1 MSKAGS
7 RKRRFNKT
15 LFCLYQSTSD
25 DLMFWCWFD
34 VLILSMNYGFSM
46 TQISLLFSVSFWA
59 ALAMKLPANALAK
72 KLGAARCV
80 LLSAALF
87 LSAALLLTFGSTFAV
102 AVVGQSIY
110 LAAGSFQEMATVIA
124 KKAAERDPAH
134 VDYMQLMSTTGVIF
148 SVISLIGAVSM
159 SRLYEINKN
168 LPMYIC
174 IGFCLN
180 SCVLAYFISK
190 YDEEDTKESQ
200 RTRRETLPGM
210 KMRSFD
216 KTTLSCLFL
225 SVLFMVIFYV
235 SGDYL
240 KIMLEN
246 DLSAVTDS
254 GRTVFL
260 FSMILLLS
268 RIVKIVS
275 NLLLYAGRNIKIGQE
290 RVISFVVIGV
300 VLISSFGVLSKW
312 GSGYYGIILAASA
325 FLIRVIVFDP
335 FRFSIYDFMLK
346 RLKEDKMIDVLFVQS
361 TGSEISRAVFSTVST
376 VLLKYYGIHSVML
389 MLLIISLIFAAGYV
403 VIRRHLVRANGN
415 HKFLR
420 WKKTEIDAADSL
432 TVAVAALLMHYGVVE
447 DTSYT
452 PEKLAEKLTS
462 VEDIDAVDRDIQFS
476 GFHEYQEE
484 TLRRLFYAGH
494 PCAIRTVIKE
504 GDQDH
509 WLPVMYLDDDGG
521 VIWNPYSGERFLAEL
536 YQIRE
541 ICCFTVLSDNE
552 ILQSFL

>member
-1 MSKAGS
+1 MSKADS

-190 YDEEDTKESQ
+190 YDDEDTKESQ

-432 TVAVAALLMHYGVVE
+432 TVAVAALLMHYGIVE

-541 ICCFTVLSDNE
+541 ICCFTVLSDKE

>member
-1 MSKAGS
+1 MSKTGS

-46 TQISLLFSVSFWA
+46 TRISLLFSVSFWV
-59 ALAMKLPANALAK
+59 ALAMKAPANALAK
-72 KLGAARCV
+72 RLGAARCV
-80 LLSAALF
+80 LLSAAMF
-87 LSAALLLTFGSTFAV
+87 LSAALLLTFGSTLVV
-102 AVVGQSIY
+102 AVIGQSIY
-110 LAAGSFQEMATVIA
+110 LVAGSFQEMATVIA
-124 KKAAERDPAH
+124 KKAAERDPAN

-148 SVISLIGAVSM
+148 SVISLIAAMSM
-159 SRLYEINKN
+159 SRLYEMNKN

-190 YDEEDTKESQ
+190 YDEEDTKESLS
-200 RTRRETLPGM
+200 TRREVLPGM

-225 SVLFMVIFYV
+225 SILFMVIFYV

-240 KIMLEN
+240 KIMIEN
-246 DLSAVTDS
+246 DLSTVTDS

-260 FSMILLLS
+260 FSMILLVS
-268 RIVKIVS
+268 RIIKIVS

-290 RVISFVVIGV
+290 SVLSFIVISV
-300 VLISSFGVLSKW
+300 VLIAVLGVLSRW
-312 GSGYYGIILAASA
+312 GSGYYGILISVSA
-325 FLIRVIVFDP
+325 FLIRVMVFDP

-361 TGSEISRAVFSTVST
+361 TGSEISRAVFSTIST
-376 VLLKYYGIHSVML
+376 VLLKYYGMHSVML

-403 VIRRHLVRANGN
+403 IIRRHLVRANGN
-415 HKFLR
+415 RKFLR

-432 TVAVAALLMHYGVVE
+432 TVAVAALLMHYSVVE
-447 DTSYT
+447 DTAYT
-452 PEKLAEKLTS
+452 PKKLAEKLTS
-462 VEDIDAVDRDIQFS
+462 VEEIDAVDHEVQFG
-476 GFHEYQEE
+476 GFYEYQEE
-484 TLRRLFYAGH
+484 TLKKLFYAGH

-504 GDQDH
+504 GEQDR

-541 ICCFTVLSDNE
+541 ICCFT
-552 ILQSFL
+552 IL

>member
-34 VLILSMNYGFSM
+34 VLILSMNYGLSM
-46 TQISLLFSVSFWA
+46 TQISLLFSVSFWV
-59 ALAMKLPANALAK
+59 ALAMKMPANALAK

-124 KKAAERDPAH
+124 KKAAERDPEN

-148 SVISLIGAVSM
+148 SVISLIAALSM
-159 SRLYEINKN
+159 SRLYEMNKN

-200 RTRRETLPGM
+200 RTRREALPGM

-254 GRTVFL
+254 GRTVFI
-260 FSMILLLS
+260 FSMVLLSS

-290 RVISFVVIGV
+290 RVISLVVIGV
-300 VLISSFGVLSKW
+300 VLISAFGVLSKW
-312 GSGYYGIILAASA
+312 GSGYYGILIAASA
-325 FLIRVIVFDP
+325 FMIRVLVFDP

-361 TGSEISRAVFSTVST
+361 TGSEISRAAFSTIST
-376 VLLKYYGIHSVML
+376 VLLNYYGIHSVML

-403 VIRRHLVRANGN
+403 IIRRHMVRPNGN
-415 HKFLR
+415 RKFR
-420 WKKTEIDAADSL
+420 KWKKTEIDAADSL

-452 PEKLAEKLTS
+452 PKKLAEKLTS
-462 VEDIDAVDRDIQFS
+462 VEDIDAVYRDIQFG
-476 GFHEYQEE
+476 GFYEYQEE
-484 TLRRLFYAGH
+484 TLRRLFYEGH
-494 PCAIRTVIKE
+494 PCAIRTVIKGGE
-504 GDQDH
+504 QDR

-521 VIWNPYSGERFLAEL
+521 VIWNPYSKERFLAEL

-541 ICCFTVLSDNE
+541 ICCFNILSDE
-552 ILQSFL
+552 DILRSLF

>member
-1 MSKAGS
+1 MTKNDPEKSS
-7 RKRRFNKT
+7 FNKP
-15 LFCLYQSTSD
+15 LYCLYQSTSD

-541 ICCFTVLSDNE
+541 ICCFTVLSDKE

>member
-1 MSKAGS
+1 MSKTDS

-34 VLILSMNYGFSM
+34 VLILSMNYGFDM
-46 TQISLLFSVSFWA
+46 TQISLLFAVSFWV
-59 ALAMKLPANALAK
+59 ALAMKAPANALAK
-72 KLGAARCV
+72 RLGAARCV

-87 LSAALLLTFGSTFAV
+87 LSAALLLTFGSTLVV
-102 AVVGQSIY
+102 AIIGQSIY
-110 LAAGSFQEMATVIA
+110 LVAGSFQEMATVIA

-134 VDYMQLMSTTGVIF
+134 VDYMKLMSMTGVIF
-148 SVISLIGAVSM
+148 SVISLIAAVSM
-159 SRLYEINKN
+159 SWLYGIDKN

-190 YDEEDTKESQ
+190 YDEEDTKEHQ
-200 RTRRETLPGM
+200 RTRREALPGM
-210 KMRSFD
+210 KIRHFD
-216 KTTLSCLFL
+216 RTTLSCLFL

-240 KIMLEN
+240 KIMIES

-260 FSMILLLS
+260 FSMILLVS
-268 RIVKIVS
+268 RIVKIAS
-275 NLLLYAGRNIKIGQE
+275 NLLIYVGRNIKIGQE

-300 VLISSFGVLSKW
+300 LLISAIGVLSKR
-312 GSGYYGIILAASA
+312 GSGYYGIIMAASA

-361 TGSEISRAVFSTVST
+361 TGSEISRAVFSTIAT
-376 VLLKYYGIHSVML
+376 VLVTYYGIDSVMM

-403 VIRRHLVRANGN
+403 IIRRHLVRAGGN
-415 HKFLR
+415 RKFLR
-420 WKKTEIDAADSL
+420 WKKTEIDTADSL

-452 PEKLAEKLTS
+452 PRKLAEKLVS
-462 VEDIDAVDRDIQFS
+462 VEDIDAVDPDIQFD
-476 GFHEYQEE
+476 GFYEYREE
-484 TLRRLFYAGH
+484 TLKKLFYAGH

-504 GDQDH
+504 GEQAR

-521 VIWNPYSGERFLAEL
+521 VIWDPYSGERFLAEL

-541 ICCFTVLSDNE
+541 ICCFT
-552 ILQSFL
+552 IL

>member
-1 MSKAGS
+1 MSKTDS

-34 VLILSMNYGFSM
+34 VLILSKNYGFSM
-46 TQISLLFSVSFWA
+46 TRISLLFSVSFWV
-59 ALAMKLPANALAK
+59 ALAMKAPANALAK

-80 LLSAALF
+80 LLSAAMF
-87 LSAALLLTFGSTFAV
+87 LSAALLLTFGSTFIV

-110 LAAGSFQEMATVIA
+110 LVAGSFQEMATVIA
-124 KKAAERDPAH
+124 KKAAERDPAN
-134 VDYMQLMSTTGVIF
+134 VDYMKLMSTTGVIF
-148 SVISLIGAVSM
+148 SVISLIAAISM
-159 SRLYEINKN
+159 SWLYEIDKN

-190 YDEEDTKESQ
+190 YDEEDTKEYQ
-200 RTRRETLPGM
+200 RTRREALPGV
-210 KMRSFD
+210 KIRHFD
-216 KTTLSCLFL
+216 RTTLSCLFL

-240 KIMLEN
+240 KIMIES

-260 FSMILLLS
+260 FSMILLVS
-268 RIVKIVS
+268 RIVKIAS
-275 NLLLYAGRNIKIGQE
+275 NLLIYVGRNTKIGQE

-300 VLISSFGVLSKW
+300 LLISAIGVLSKR
-312 GSGYYGIILAASA
+312 GSGYYGILIAASA
-325 FLIRVIVFDP
+325 FMIRVLVFDP

-361 TGSEISRAVFSTVST
+361 TGSEISRAAFSTIST
-376 VLLKYYGIHSVML
+376 VLLNYYGIHSVML

-403 VIRRHLVRANGN
+403 IIRRHMVRPNGN
-415 HKFLR
+415 RKFR
-420 WKKTEIDAADSL
+420 KWKKTEIDAADSL

-452 PEKLAEKLTS
+452 PKKLAEKLTS
-462 VEDIDAVDRDIQFS
+462 VEDIDAVYRDIQFG
-476 GFHEYQEE
+476 GFYEYQEE
-484 TLRRLFYAGH
+484 TLRRLFYEGH
-494 PCAIRTVIKE
+494 PCAIRTVIKGGE
-504 GDQDH
+504 QDR

-521 VIWNPYSGERFLAEL
+521 VIWNPYSKERFLAEL

-541 ICCFTVLSDNE
+541 ICCFNILSDE
-552 ILQSFL
+552 DILRSLF

>member
-34 VLILSMNYGFSM
+34 VLILNMNYGFSM

-275 NLLLYAGRNIKIGQE
+275 NLLLYAGRNINIGQE

-300 VLISSFGVLSKW
+300 VQISSFGVLSKW

-432 TVAVAALLMHYGVVE
+432 TVAVAALLMHYGIVE

-541 ICCFTVLSDNE
+541 ICCFTVLSDKE

>member
-1 MSKAGS
+1 MSKTDS

-34 VLILSMNYGFSM
+34 VLILSKNYGFSM
-46 TQISLLFSVSFWA
+46 TRISLLFSVSFWV
-59 ALAMKLPANALAK
+59 ALAMKAPANALAK

-80 LLSAALF
+80 LLSAAMF
-87 LSAALLLTFGSTFAV
+87 LSAALLLTFGSTFIV

-110 LAAGSFQEMATVIA
+110 LVAGSFQEMATVIA
-124 KKAAERDPAH
+124 KKAAERDPAN
-134 VDYMQLMSTTGVIF
+134 VDYMKLMSTTGVIF
-148 SVISLIGAVSM
+148 SVISLIAAISM
-159 SRLYEINKN
+159 SWLYEIDKN

-190 YDEEDTKESQ
+190 YDEEDTKEYQ
-200 RTRRETLPGM
+200 RTRREALPGV
-210 KMRSFD
+210 KIRHFD
-216 KTTLSCLFL
+216 RTTLSCLFL

-240 KIMLEN
+240 KIMIES

-260 FSMILLLS
+260 FSMILLVS
-268 RIVKIVS
+268 RIVKIAS
-275 NLLLYAGRNIKIGQE
+275 NLLIYVGRNIKIGQE

-300 VLISSFGVLSKW
+300 LLISAIGVLSKR
-312 GSGYYGIILAASA
+312 GSGYYGIIMAASA

-361 TGSEISRAVFSTVST
+361 TGSEISRAVFSTIAT
-376 VLLKYYGIHSVML
+376 VLLHFYGMHSVMQ
-389 MLLIISLIFAAGYV
+389 MLFIISLIFAAGYV
-403 VIRRHLVRANGN
+403 IARRHLVRSGGN
-415 HKFLR
+415 RKFLR
-420 WKKTEIDAADSL
+420 WKKTEIDAVDSL

-452 PEKLAEKLTS
+452 PRKLAEKLVS
-462 VEDIDAVDRDIQFS
+462 VEDIDAVNNDIQFD
-476 GFHEYQEE
+476 GFYEYREE
-484 TLRRLFYAGH
+484 TLKRLFYAGH

-504 GDQDH
+504 GEQAR

-521 VIWNPYSGERFLAEL
+521 VIWDPYSGERFLAEL

-541 ICCFTVLSDNE
+541 ICCFT
-552 ILQSFL
+552 IL

>member
-46 TQISLLFSVSFWA
+46 TRISLLFSVSFWA

-200 RTRRETLPGM
+200 RIRRETLPGM

-235 SGDYL
+235 SGDYF

-312 GSGYYGIILAASA
+312 GSGYYGIMLAASA

-361 TGSEISRAVFSTVST
+361 TGSDISRAVFSTVST

-447 DTSYT
+447 DRTYT
-452 PEKLAEKLTS
+452 PRKLAEKLVS
-462 VEDIDAVDRDIQFS
+462 VEDIDAVNNDIQFD
-476 GFHEYQEE
+476 GFYEYREE
-484 TLRRLFYAGH
+484 NLKRLFCAGH

-504 GDQDH
+504 GEQDL

-541 ICCFTVLSDNE
+541 ICCFT
-552 ILQSFL
+552 IL

>member
-1 MSKAGS
+1 MSKTDS

-46 TQISLLFSVSFWA
+46 TRISLLFAVSFWV
-59 ALAMKLPANALAK
+59 ALAMKAPANALAK

-80 LLSAALF
+80 LLSAAMF
-87 LSAALLLTFGSTFAV
+87 LSAALLLTFGSTFIV

-110 LAAGSFQEMATVIA
+110 LVAGSFQEMATVIA
-124 KKAAERDPAH
+124 KKAAERDPAN
-134 VDYMQLMSTTGVIF
+134 VDYMKLMSTTGVIF
-148 SVISLIGAVSM
+148 SVISLIAAISM
-159 SRLYEINKN
+159 SWLYEIDKN

-190 YDEEDTKESQ
+190 YDEEDTKEHQ
-200 RTRRETLPGM
+200 RTRREALPGM

-254 GRTVFL
+254 GRTVFI
-260 FSMILLLS
+260 FSMVLLSS

-290 RVISFVVIGV
+290 RVISLVVIGV
-300 VLISSFGVLSKW
+300 VLISAFGVLSKW
-312 GSGYYGIILAASA
+312 GSGYYGILIAASA
-325 FLIRVIVFDP
+325 FMIRVLVFDP

-361 TGSEISRAVFSTVST
+361 TGSEISRAAFSTIST
-376 VLLKYYGIHSVML
+376 VLLNYYGIHSVML

-403 VIRRHLVRANGN
+403 IIRRHMVRPNGN
-415 HKFLR
+415 RKFR
-420 WKKTEIDAADSL
+420 KWKKTEIDAADSL

-452 PEKLAEKLTS
+452 PKKLAEKLTS
-462 VEDIDAVDRDIQFS
+462 VEDIDAVYRDIQFG
-476 GFHEYQEE
+476 GFYEYQEE
-484 TLRRLFYAGH
+484 TLRRLFYEGH
-494 PCAIRTVIKE
+494 PCAIRTVIKGGE
-504 GDQDH
+504 QDR

-521 VIWNPYSGERFLAEL
+521 VIWNPYSKERFLAEL

-541 ICCFTVLSDNE
+541 ICCFNILSDE
-552 ILQSFL
+552 DILRSLF

>member
-312 GSGYYGIILAASA
+312 GSGYYGIMLAASA

-541 ICCFTVLSDNE
+541 ICCFTVLSDKE

>member
-312 GSGYYGIILAASA
+312 GRGYYGIILAASA

-432 TVAVAALLMHYGVVE
+432 TVAVAALLMHYGIVE

-541 ICCFTVLSDNE
+541 ICCFTVLSDKE

>member
-1 MSKAGS
+1 MSKTDS
-7 RKRRFNKT
+7 QKRRFNKT

-34 VLILSMNYGFSM
+34 VLILSMNYGLSM
-46 TQISLLFSVSFWA
+46 TQISLLFSVSFWV
-59 ALAMKLPANALAK
+59 ALAMKMPANALAK

-80 LLSAALF
+80 LLSAAMF
-87 LSAALLLTFGSTFAV
+87 LSAALLLTFGSTLVV
-102 AVVGQSIY
+102 AIIGQSIY
-110 LAAGSFQEMATVIA
+110 LVAGSFQEMATVIA

-134 VDYMQLMSTTGVIF
+134 VDYMKLMSTTGVIY
-148 SVISLIGAVSM
+148 SVISLIAAVSM
-159 SRLYEINKN
+159 SWLFEIDKN

-190 YDEEDTKESQ
+190 YDEEDTKEHQ
-200 RTRRETLPGM
+200 RTRREALPGM
-210 KMRSFD
+210 KIRHFD

-240 KIMLEN
+240 KIMIES

-260 FSMILLLS
+260 FSMILLVS
-268 RIVKIVS
+268 RTVKIAS
-275 NLLLYAGRNIKIGQE
+275 NLLIYVGRNIKIGQE

-300 VLISSFGVLSKW
+300 LLISAIGVLSKR
-312 GSGYYGIILAASA
+312 GSGYYGIIMAASA

-361 TGSEISRAVFSTVST
+361 TGSEISRAVFSTIAT
-376 VLLKYYGIHSVML
+376 TLLHFYGMHSVMQ
-389 MLLIISLIFAAGYV
+389 MLFIISLIFAAGYF
-403 VIRRHLVRANGN
+403 IARRHLVRAGGN
-415 HKFLR
+415 RKFLK
-420 WKKTEIDAADSL
+420 WKKTEIDTADSL

-452 PEKLAEKLTS
+452 PKKLAEKLVS
-462 VEDIDAVDRDIQFS
+462 VEDINAVDPDIQFD
-476 GFHEYQEE
+476 GYYEYQEE
-484 TLRRLFYAGH
+484 TLKRLFYAGH

-504 GDQDH
+504 GEQER

-521 VIWNPYSGERFLAEL
+521 VIWDPYSGERFLAEL
-536 YQIRE
+536 HKIEE
-541 ICCFTVLSDNE
+541 ICCFTID
-552 ILQSFL
+552 

>member
-46 TQISLLFSVSFWA
+46 TQISLFFSVSFWA

-541 ICCFTVLSDNE
+541 ICCFTVLSDKE

>member
-102 AVVGQSIY
+102 AVAGQSIY

-432 TVAVAALLMHYGVVE
+432 TVAVAALLMHYGIVE

-541 ICCFTVLSDNE
+541 ICCFTVLSDKE
-552 ILQSFL
+552 ILQSLL

>member
-541 ICCFTVLSDNE
+541 ICCFTVLSDKE
-552 ILQSFL
+552 ILQSLL

>member
-34 VLILSMNYGFSM
+34 VLILSMNYGFDM
-46 TQISLLFSVSFWA
+46 AQISLLFSVSFWV
-59 ALAMKLPANALAK
+59 ALAMKMPANALAR

-87 LSAALLLTFGSTFAV
+87 LAAALLLTFGSTLAV
-102 AVVGQSIY
+102 AIIGQSIY
-110 LAAGSFQEMATVIA
+110 LVAGSFQEMATVIA
-124 KKAAERDPAH
+124 KKAAERDPAN

-148 SVISLIGAVSM
+148 SVISLIAAMSM
-159 SRLYEINKN
+159 SRLYEMNKN

-180 SCVLAYFISK
+180 SCVLAYFISR
-190 YDEEDTKESQ
+190 YDEEDTKESLS
-200 RTRRETLPGM
+200 TRREVLPGM

-225 SVLFMVIFYV
+225 SILFMVIFYV

-240 KIMLEN
+240 KIMIEN
-246 DLSAVTDS
+246 DLSTVTDS

-260 FSMILLLS
+260 FSMILLVS
-268 RIVKIVS
+268 RIIKIVS

-290 RVISFVVIGV
+290 SVLSFIVISV
-300 VLISSFGVLSKW
+300 VLIAVLGVLSRW
-312 GSGYYGIILAASA
+312 GSGYYGILISVSA
-325 FLIRVIVFDP
+325 FLIRVMVFDP

-361 TGSEISRAVFSTVST
+361 TGSEISRAVFSTIST
-376 VLLKYYGIHSVML
+376 VLLKYYGMHSVML

-403 VIRRHLVRANGN
+403 IIRRHLVRANGN
-415 HKFLR
+415 RKFLR

-452 PEKLAEKLTS
+452 PKKLAEKLTS
-462 VEDIDAVDRDIQFS
+462 VEEIDAVDHEVQFG
-476 GFHEYQEE
+476 GFYEYQEE
-484 TLRRLFYAGH
+484 TLKKLFYAGH

-504 GDQDH
+504 GEQDR

-541 ICCFTVLSDNE
+541 ICCFT
-552 ILQSFL
+552 IL

>member
-200 RTRRETLPGM
+200 RTRRETLPDAYSVEEMARDTAEAMKALGLKDVYLFGASQGGM
-210 KMRSFD
+210 MALVIAIEYPELVQKLVLGSTSAHVLPEQFRSIERWIALAEANDPVGLYLSFGEKIYPPAVFGQFRDVLIAAGKTVTAEELRRFIILAKGIEGFD
-216 KTTLSCLFL
+216 
-225 SVLFMVIFYV
+225 
-235 SGDYL
+235 
-240 KIMLEN
+240 
-246 DLSAVTDS
+246 
-254 GRTVFL
+254 
-260 FSMILLLS
+260 
-268 RIVKIVS
+268 VS
-275 NLLLYAGRNIKIGQE
+275 NRVAEIRCPVLAIGVFEDEVLDADATMEIAEKLDLKPDFRLYLYAGYGHAAFDTAPDYRERIK
-290 RVISFVVIGV
+290 
-300 VLISSFGVLSKW
+300 
-312 GSGYYGIILAASA
+312 
-325 FLIRVIVFDP
+325 
-335 FRFSIYDFMLK
+335 RF
-346 RLKEDKMIDVLFVQS
+346 
-361 TGSEISRAVFSTVST
+361 
-376 VLLKYYGIHSVML
+376 
-389 MLLIISLIFAAGYV
+389 FA
-403 VIRRHLVRANGN
+403 
-415 HKFLR
+415 
-420 WKKTEIDAADSL
+420 
-432 TVAVAALLMHYGVVE
+432 
-447 DTSYT
+447 
-452 PEKLAEKLTS
+452 
-462 VEDIDAVDRDIQFS
+462 
-476 GFHEYQEE
+476 
-484 TLRRLFYAGH
+484 
-494 PCAIRTVIKE
+494 E
-504 GDQDH
+504 G
-509 WLPVMYLDDDGG
+509 
-521 VIWNPYSGERFLAEL
+521 
-536 YQIRE
+536 
-541 ICCFTVLSDNE
+541 
-552 ILQSFL
+552 

>member
-1 MSKAGS
+1 MSKTGS

-34 VLILSMNYGFSM
+34 VLILSMNYGFDM
-46 TQISLLFSVSFWA
+46 TQISLLFSVAFWV
-59 ALAMKLPANALAK
+59 ALAVKAPANALAK

-80 LLSAALF
+80 LLSAAMF
-87 LSAALLLTFGSTFAV
+87 LSAALLLTFGSTFIV

-110 LAAGSFQEMATVIA
+110 LVAGSFQEMATVIA
-124 KKAAERDPAH
+124 KKAAERDPAN
-134 VDYMQLMSTTGVIF
+134 VDYMKLMSTTGVIF
-148 SVISLIGAVSM
+148 SVISLIAAISM
-159 SRLYEINKN
+159 SWLYEIDKN

-190 YDEEDTKESQ
+190 YDEEDTKESLS
-200 RTRRETLPGM
+200 TRREVLPGM

-225 SVLFMVIFYV
+225 SILFMVIFYV

-240 KIMLEN
+240 KIMIEN
-246 DLSAVTDS
+246 DLSTVTDS

-260 FSMILLLS
+260 FSMILLVS
-268 RIVKIVS
+268 RIIKIVS

-312 GSGYYGIILAASA
+312 GSGYYGILIAASA
-325 FLIRVIVFDP
+325 FMIRVLVFDP

-361 TGSEISRAVFSTVST
+361 TGSEISRAVFSTIST
-376 VLLKYYGIHSVML
+376 VLLNYYGIHSVML

-403 VIRRHLVRANGN
+403 IIRRHMVRPNGN
-415 HKFLR
+415 RKFR
-420 WKKTEIDAADSL
+420 KWKKTEIDAADSL
-432 TVAVAALLMHYGVVE
+432 TVAVAALLMHYSVVE
-447 DTSYT
+447 DTAYT
-452 PEKLAEKLTS
+452 PKKLAEKLTS
-462 VEDIDAVDRDIQFS
+462 VEEIDAVDHEVQFG
-476 GFHEYQEE
+476 GFYEYQEE
-484 TLRRLFYAGH
+484 TLKKLFYAGH

-504 GDQDH
+504 GEQDR

-521 VIWNPYSGERFLAEL
+521 VIWDPYSGERFLAEL

-541 ICCFTVLSDNE
+541 ICCFT
-552 ILQSFL
+552 IL

>member
-1 MSKAGS
+1 MSKTDS

-46 TQISLLFSVSFWA
+46 TQISLLFAVSFWV
-59 ALAMKLPANALAK
+59 ALAMKMPANALAK

-87 LSAALLLTFGSTFAV
+87 LSAALLLTFGSTLVV
-102 AVVGQSIY
+102 AIIGQSIY
-110 LAAGSFQEMATVIA
+110 LVAGSFQEMATVIA
-124 KKAAERDPAH
+124 QKAAERDPAN
-134 VDYMQLMSTTGVIF
+134 VDYMRLMSMTGVIF
-148 SVISLIGAVSM
+148 SVISLIAAGSM

-200 RTRRETLPGM
+200 RTRREALPGM
-210 KMRSFD
+210 KIRHFD
-216 KTTLSCLFL
+216 RTTLSCLFL

-240 KIMLEN
+240 KIMIEN
-246 DLSAVTDS
+246 NLSAVTDS
-254 GRTVFL
+254 SRTVFL
-260 FSMILLLS
+260 FSMVLMAS
-268 RIVKIVS
+268 RIVKIAS
-275 NLLLYAGRNIKIGQE
+275 NLLIYAGRNIKINQE
-290 RVISFVVIGV
+290 IGISFVVVGV
-300 VLISSFGVLSKW
+300 VLISVFGVLSKW
-312 GSGYYGIILAASA
+312 GSGYAGILLAVSAS
-325 FLIRVIVFDP
+325 LIRVIVFDP

-361 TGSEISRAVFSTVST
+361 TGSEISRAIFSTIST
-376 VLLKYYGIHSVML
+376 VLLKFYGIHSVMQ

-403 VIRRHLVRANGN
+403 IVRRHLVRANGN
-415 HKFLR
+415 RKFRR
-420 WKKTEIDAADSL
+420 WKKTEIDAVDSL

-452 PEKLAEKLTS
+452 PKKLAEKLTS
-462 VEDIDAVDRDIQFS
+462 VEDINAVDWDMQFD
-476 GFHEYQEE
+476 GFYEYQEE
-484 TLRRLFYAGH
+484 TLKRLFYAGH

-504 GDQDH
+504 GEQAR

-536 YQIRE
+536 YKIEE
-541 ICCFTVLSDNE
+541 ICCFSID
-552 ILQSFL
+552 

>member
-110 LAAGSFQEMATVIA
+110 LAAGSFQEMSTVIA

-432 TVAVAALLMHYGVVE
+432 TVAVAALLMHYGIVE

-541 ICCFTVLSDNE
+541 ICCFTVLSDKE

>member
-1 MSKAGS
+1 
-7 RKRRFNKT
+7 
-15 LFCLYQSTSD
+15 
-25 DLMFWCWFD
+25 
-34 VLILSMNYGFSM
+34 
-46 TQISLLFSVSFWA
+46 
-59 ALAMKLPANALAK
+59 
-72 KLGAARCV
+72 
-80 LLSAALF
+80 
-87 LSAALLLTFGSTFAV
+87 
-102 AVVGQSIY
+102 
-110 LAAGSFQEMATVIA
+110 
-124 KKAAERDPAH
+124 
-134 VDYMQLMSTTGVIF
+134 MQLMSTTGVIF

-541 ICCFTVLSDNE
+541 ICCFTVLSDKE

>member
-312 GSGYYGIILAASA
+312 GSGDYGIILAASA

-541 ICCFTVLSDNE
+541 ICCFTVLSDKE
-552 ILQSFL
+552 ILQSLL

>member
-1 MSKAGS
+1 MSKTDS

-46 TQISLLFSVSFWA
+46 TQISLLFAVSFWV
-59 ALAMKLPANALAK
+59 ALAMKMPANALAK

-87 LSAALLLTFGSTFAV
+87 LSAALLLTFGSTLVV
-102 AVVGQSIY
+102 AIIGQSIY
-110 LAAGSFQEMATVIA
+110 LVAGSFQEMATVIA
-124 KKAAERDPAH
+124 KKAAERDPAN
-134 VDYMQLMSTTGVIF
+134 VDYMRLMSMTGVIF
-148 SVISLIGAVSM
+148 SVISLIAAGSM

-200 RTRRETLPGM
+200 RTRREALPGM
-210 KMRSFD
+210 KIRQFD
-216 KTTLSCLFL
+216 RTTLSCLFL

-240 KIMLEN
+240 KIMIEN
-246 DLSAVTDS
+246 NLSAVTDS
-254 GRTVFL
+254 SRTVFL
-260 FSMILLLS
+260 FSMVLLAS
-268 RIVKIVS
+268 RIVKIAS
-275 NLLLYAGRNIKIGQE
+275 NLLIYAGRSIKINQE
-290 RVISFVVIGV
+290 IGISFVVVGV
-300 VLISSFGVLSKW
+300 VLISVFGVLSKW
-312 GSGYYGIILAASA
+312 GSGYTGILLAVSAS
-325 FLIRVIVFDP
+325 LIRVIVFDP

-361 TGSEISRAVFSTVST
+361 TVSEISRAIFSTIST
-376 VLLKYYGIHSVML
+376 VLLKFYGIHSVMQ

-403 VIRRHLVRANGN
+403 IVRRHLVRANGN
-415 HKFLR
+415 RKFRR
-420 WKKTEIDAADSL
+420 WKKTEIDAVDSL

-452 PEKLAEKLTS
+452 PKKLAEKLTS
-462 VEDIDAVDRDIQFS
+462 VEDINAGDWDMQFD
-476 GFHEYQEE
+476 GFYEYREE
-484 TLRRLFYAGH
+484 TLKRLFYAGH

-504 GDQDH
+504 GEQAR

-536 YQIRE
+536 YKIEE
-541 ICCFTVLSDNE
+541 ICCFSID
-552 ILQSFL
+552 

>member
-1 MSKAGS
+1 MSKTGS

-34 VLILSMNYGFSM
+34 VLILSMNYGFDM
-46 TQISLLFSVSFWA
+46 TQISLLFSVAFWV
-59 ALAMKLPANALAK
+59 ALAVKAPANALAK

-80 LLSAALF
+80 LLSAAMF
-87 LSAALLLTFGSTFAV
+87 LLAALLLTFGCTFAV

-124 KKAAERDPAH
+124 KKAAERDPAN

-148 SVISLIGAVSM
+148 SVISLIAAMSM
-159 SRLYEINKN
+159 SRLYEMNKN

-180 SCVLAYFISK
+180 SCVLAYFISRD
-190 YDEEDTKESQ
+190 DEEDTKESLS
-200 RTRRETLPGM
+200 TRREVLPGM

-225 SVLFMVIFYV
+225 SILFMVIFYV

-240 KIMLEN
+240 KIMIEN
-246 DLSAVTDS
+246 DLSTVTDS

-260 FSMILLLS
+260 FSMILLVS
-268 RIVKIVS
+268 RIIKIVS

-290 RVISFVVIGV
+290 SVLSFIVISV
-300 VLISSFGVLSKW
+300 VLIAVLGVLSRW
-312 GSGYYGIILAASA
+312 GSGYYGILISVSA
-325 FLIRVIVFDP
+325 FLIRVMVFDP

-361 TGSEISRAVFSTVST
+361 TGSEISRAVFSTIST
-376 VLLKYYGIHSVML
+376 VLLKYYGMHSVML

-403 VIRRHLVRANGN
+403 IIRRHLVRANGN
-415 HKFLR
+415 RKFLR

-432 TVAVAALLMHYGVVE
+432 TVAVAALLMHYSVVE
-447 DTSYT
+447 DTAYT
-452 PEKLAEKLTS
+452 PKKLAEKLTS
-462 VEDIDAVDRDIQFS
+462 VEEIDAVDHEVQFG
-476 GFHEYQEE
+476 GFYEYQEE
-484 TLRRLFYAGH
+484 TLKKLFYAGH

-504 GDQDH
+504 GEQDR

-521 VIWNPYSGERFLAEL
+521 VIWDPYSGERFLAEL

-541 ICCFTVLSDNE
+541 ICCFT
-552 ILQSFL
+552 IL